1 MDAQDHSSDDETA
14 PVAAQLGKRRL
25 GRWVFAL
32 RAIYLICLAPLIFAL
47 AAAVMIVE
55 RDISVPSWIMERIET
70 RATSFLDGGALQF
83 GAVSLRIGKDLHPTI
98 RLQNIVLTDA
108 SGLVITRVPVVEG
121 LISPRGLL
129 FQQDVLAQE
138 IRLIGAQIN
147 LRRGSDGSFA
157 VAFAAGAGDIG
168 QAPSGPEL
176 LDQLDRVFERPELE
190 ALETVR
196 AEGMI
201 VNFDDARA
209 GRAWVVD
216 NGTVTLDLRNDQ
228 TNLRGDFALLSGRD
242 GVTGVRIS
250 YQSPRGSRVADFG
263 LNITDAVASDI
274 AAQSPALTWMRDVEA
289 PITASLRT
297 SLDADGQ
304 LGLLNAALQI
314 GAGALQPNAA
324 TAPLT
329 FDEARAYLTYDPV
342 RDSIAF
348 SDIGVR
354 TAWGGF
360 QANGTAYLREF
371 QGGLPRALLAQ
382 FSFADVVID
391 PPGLFETPPQ
401 MPEMLADLRV
411 RFDPFSVEI
420 GQMVIND
427 GPTQVVADGAVTA
440 TDEGWRIALDTA
452 VSEITPEHVLAFW
465 PRSIK
470 PGTRDWVARNIIM
483 ADIFDGYAS
492 IRRSPGRPLELA
504 ANFEFQD
511 AEVRFL
517 RHMPSIR
524 DGRGA
529 VSLGNH
535 AFVVTLDEGVV
546 DAPQGGPV
554 QLAGSVFELNDLR
567 VKPAIPAH
575 LNLVTDSS
583 VTAILS
589 VLNQRPFTFMDR
601 ANLPVTVADGRAQVQ
616 GTLDWPLKHRARP
629 DEVTFEMVA
638 DVARVRSDLIP
649 NRPLAAPR
657 LRVVANRAGMELT
670 GPVSLNGTVADAVW
684 ERPFGGPANGT
695 SQVRAEVELSPDF
708 LRALQINLPDGS
720 VTGRSAGQLTIDLA
734 EGTPPRF
741 LLQSDMRGLRVAI
754 PAVGWS
760 KPPDA
765 AGALR
770 VEGILGD
777 IPEIT
782 NLEISGAGLA
792 AQGRVTL
799 SAAGGLETAV
809 FSNVRVADWLDAP
822 VTLRGRGEGRP
833 VGVEIGGGT
842 LDLRRAALGGG
853 EGESGLLDL
862 ALDRLQI
869 TEGIALTAFRGN
881 FRNSDGFTGQF
892 QARVNGE
899 TAVHGTVAQRN
910 GRVAVRLLSD
920 NAGGALRAAGFMRN
934 ASGGSLDLTLL
945 PTGAAGQFDGTLR
958 VRSVRVQEAPTMAAL
973 LDAIS
978 VVGLLQQLDG
988 QGLSFDQV
996 DATFRLTPAR
1006 VIVSQ
1011 ASAVGPGLGI
1021 SVDGTYTLANG
1032 ALDLQGVV
1040 SPFYLVNSIGSFLTR
1055 KGEGLIG
1062 FNFNIGGTAT
1072 TPEVLVNPLSALT
1085 PGMFREIFRRPAP
1098 ELSQ

>member
-1 MDAQDHSSDDETA
+1 MAQVQESEDEATA
-14 PVAAQLGKRRL
+14 PVVAQPEKRRFR
-25 GRWVFAL
+25 RWVIAL
-32 RAIYLICLAPLIFAL
+32 RAIYLICLAPLIFVL

-55 RDISVPSWIMERIET
+55 RDISVPSWIMDRIEA
-70 RATSFLDGGALQF
+70 RATDFLDGGALQF
-83 GAVSLRIGKDLHPTI
+83 GAVSLRIGHDLHPTI
-98 RLQNIVLTDA
+98 RLQNIVLTDP

-147 LRRGSDGSFA
+147 LRRAADGSFA
-157 VAFAAGAGDIG
+157 VAFAAGAGEIG
-168 QAPSGPEL
+168 QAPSAPEL

-196 AEGMI
+196 AEGLI

-209 GRAWVVD
+209 GRSWVVD
-216 NGTVTLDLRNDQ
+216 NGTVALDLRDNQ
-228 TNLRGDFALLSGRD
+228 TNLRGDFALLSGRA
-242 GVTGVRIS
+242 GVTGVRVS
-250 YQSPRGSRVADFG
+250 YQSPRGSRVAEFG

-274 AAQSPALTWMRDVEA
+274 ASQSPALTWMRDLEA
-289 PITASLRT
+289 PISASLRT
-297 SLDADGQ
+297 SLDSDGQ

-329 FDEARAYLTYDPV
+329 FDAASAYLTYDPV
-342 RDSIAF
+342 RDSIDF
-348 SDIGVR
+348 SDIGVK

-382 FSFADVVID
+382 FAFADVVID
-391 PPGLFETPPQ
+391 PPGLFDAPPQ
-401 MPEMLADLRV
+401 MPEILADLRV

-420 GQMVIND
+420 GQMVMND
-427 GPTQVVADGAVTA
+427 GPTQVAADGKVVA
-440 TDEGWRIALDTA
+440 TDQGWHVALDTS
-452 VSEITPEHVLAFW
+452 VSEVTPEHVLAFW
-465 PRSIK
+465 PLSLR
-470 PGTRDWVARNIIM
+470 PGTRDWVARNVID
-483 ADIFDGYAS
+483 AHLFDGYAAM
-492 IRRSPGRPLELA
+492 RRSPGQPFEMA
-504 ANFEFQD
+504 ANFEFRD

-517 RHMPSIR
+517 RHMPTIR
-524 DGRGA
+524 GGRGA

-535 AFVVTLDEGVV
+535 AFVVALDEGVV
-546 DAPQGGPV
+546 NAPQGGPV
-554 QLAGSVFELNDLR
+554 ELAGSVFELTDLR
-567 VKPAIPAH
+567 VKPAIPAR
-575 LNLVTDSS
+575 LSLVTDSS

-601 ANLPVTVADGRAQVQ
+601 ANLPVTVADGRARVN
-616 GTLDWPLKHRARP
+616 GTLDWPLKRRTQP

-657 LRVVANRAGMELT
+657 LRVVANRAGMELA
-670 GPVSLNGTVADAVW
+670 GPVSLNGAVANAVW

-695 SQVRAEVELSPDF
+695 SQVRAEVQLSPDF
-708 LRALQINLPDGS
+708 LRALQIGLPDGT
-720 VTGRSAGQLTIDLA
+720 VTGSSPGQLTIDLA
-734 EGTPPRF
+734 EGAPPRF
-741 LLQSDMRGLRVAI
+741 TLQSDLQGLGVSI

-760 KPPDA
+760 KSPGTS
-765 AGALR
+765 GALL
-770 VEGILGD
+770 VEGTLGD
-777 IPEIT
+777 TPDIT
-782 NLEISGAGLA
+782 NLEISGGGLT
-792 AQGRVTL
+792 AQGRITL
-799 SAAGGLETAV
+799 NPAGGLDAAV
-809 FSNVRVADWLDAP
+809 FERVRIADWLDAP

-833 VGVEIGGGT
+833 VAVEMSGGT
-842 LDLRRAALGGG
+842 LDLRRATLGDGD
-853 EGESGLLDL
+853 GESGPLDL

-869 TEGIALTAFRGN
+869 TEGIALTTFRGN
-881 FRNSDGFTGQF
+881 FRNTDGFTGQF
-892 QARVNGE
+892 QARVNGQ
-899 TAVHGTVAQRN
+899 TAVQGTVAPRN

-920 NAGGALRAAGFMRN
+920 NAGGALRDAGFMRN

-958 VRSVRVQEAPTMAAL
+958 VRNVRVQDAPTMAAL

-988 QGLSFDQV
+988 QGLSFDEV
-996 DATFRLTPAR
+996 DATFRLTPAQ

-1021 SVDGTYTLANG
+1021 SVDGTYTLATG

-1040 SPFYLVNSIGSFLTR
+1040 SPFFLVNSIGSFLTR

-1062 FNFNIGGTAT
+1062 FNFNIGGNATA
-1072 TPEVLVNPLSALT
+1072 PEVLVNPLSALT